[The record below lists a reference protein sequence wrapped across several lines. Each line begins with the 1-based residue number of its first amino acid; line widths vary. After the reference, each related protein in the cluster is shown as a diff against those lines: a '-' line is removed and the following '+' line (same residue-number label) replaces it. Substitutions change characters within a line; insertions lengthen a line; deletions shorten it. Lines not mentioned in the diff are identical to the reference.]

1 MFIRGLFG
9 RPDPYLCIK
18 AEGFQGKAALL
29 LCSQQPCAPSLRPR
43 WGHQPAAPCQLSSSL
58 WHHLPPASP
67 GPPCSLL
74 EQVWCAKIIQQ
85 PWTSHIPRVLQPPPG
100 PFPTQPSALLCF
112 SSIAGGEG
120 FSTSFWHFRDATWY
134 VNLTDIV
141 IFATV
146 VNKRCAFAQFLLS
159 PGIITSPWRRPSGIL
174 HEEGQS
180 SKGF

>member
-1 MFIRGLFG
+1 MFIRDLFG
-9 RPDPYLCIK
+9 HPDPYLCIK

-29 LCSQQPCAPSLRPR
+29 LCCQQPCVPRLRCR
-43 WGHQPAAPCQLSSSL
+43 WGHQPEAPCQLSSSL

-85 PWTSHIPRVLQPPPG
+85 LWTSHIPRALQPPPG
-100 PFPTQPSALLCF
+100 RFPTQLSALLCF

-134 VNLTDIV
+134 VNWHCHFCYRSEQKVCFRPVPALSRDYHVPVKT
-141 IFATV
+141 TV
-146 VNKRCAFAQFLLS
+146 WN
-159 PGIITSPWRRPSGIL
+159 TPWMAIL
-174 HEEGQS
+174 
-180 SKGF
+180 